1 MKRFTLQTK
10 LVGGGLI
17 LVLIPLL
24 AIGFFSVFSASKAM
38 DEQEKGELVNL
49 RKAVVDQIDTMLGGQ
64 TDLLKNA
71 SNNDSVMREIAKV
84 FSETGVADLAH
95 FKLETRTT
103 VFHDKD
109 VYGFFFITDEKGT
122 IIGDTSGGVYRGTS
136 VAGEDFFEKA
146 LKGETVIG
154 QVLKMEE
161 SGPDCVVTATPL
173 NWKEEGAI
181 GVIVSGWRLDF
192 IAKKIGELKLGKTG
206 YAFLAEKNGRII
218 VHPDKEVVLKG
229 RIDMIEGMEFVG
241 KQMNSMA
248 RDIAVCHLKG
258 EETIVAFGPVRSAQW
273 SVGFVIPRS
282 EVMAPVE
289 RMRNVILIAVFCII
303 GLATLLIFWTV
314 RRTVTKPI
322 SHIVGELDEGAGQV
336 FMASAQVSYASQSLA
351 DAAASQASSLE
362 ETASSLEEMAS
373 VTRENADSA
382 SQVNHLM
389 KGANDTVS
397 SAGESMGELT
407 VAMEEISE
415 ASKETSKIIK
425 TIDEIA
431 FQTNLLALNA
441 AVEAARA
448 GEAGAGFAVVADE
461 VRNLA
466 MRAAEAAQ
474 NTSQLIEDT
483 VKRISQGS
491 EIVNKSS
498 EEFTQVA
505 KGANKVG
512 KLVGEIAAAS
522 HDQAQGIEML
532 NKTVADMDKMVQ
544 QNASGAEESAGA
556 AEEMN
561 KQAEQMK
568 GIVGALMRLVG
579 EGGKSASGDKTLF
592 APGPGAKTAKKTKRT
607 MHMSLQDKALKQPNA
622 SDGFMEVSP
631 ETILHGK
638 EEEFSDF

>member
-24 AIGFFSVFSASKAM
+24 VIGLFSVFSASKAM
-38 DEQEKGELVNL
+38 DEQEKGELANL

-84 FSETGVADLAH
+84 WAETGVADLAH
-95 FKLETRTT
+95 FKLDTRTT
-103 VFHDKD
+103 IFHDKD
-109 VYGFFFITDEKGT
+109 VYGFFFITDDKGT

-136 VAGEDFFEKA
+136 VAGEDYFEKA

-161 SGPDCVVTATPL
+161 SGPNCVVTATPL
-173 NWKEEGAI
+173 NWKEEGPI

-206 YAFLAEKNGRII
+206 YVFLAEKNGRII
-218 VHPDKEVVLKG
+218 VHPDKEVALKG
-229 RIDMIEGMEFVG
+229 QIGMIEGMKFVG
-241 KQMNSMA
+241 KQMTSMA

-258 EETIVAFGPVRSAQW
+258 EETIVAFGPVLSAQW

-282 EVMAPVE
+282 EVLAPVV

-322 SHIVGELDEGAGQV
+322 SRIVGELDEGAGQV

-351 DAAASQASSLE
+351 DAAASQATSLE

-382 SQVNHLM
+382 SQVNQLM
-389 KGANDTVS
+389 KGANDTVR

-415 ASKETSKIIK
+415 ASKETSKIIR

-483 VKRISQGS
+483 VKRINQGS
-491 EIVNKSS
+491 EIVKKSS
-498 EEFTQVA
+498 DEFLQVA
-505 KGANKVG
+505 KGAKKVG

-522 HDQAQGIEML
+522 HEQAQGIEML

-544 QNASGAEESAGA
+544 QNAAGAEESAGA
-556 AEEMN
+556 ADEMSA
-561 KQAEQMK
+561 QAEQMK
-568 GIVGALMRLVG
+568 GIVGVLMRLVG
-579 EGGKSASGDKTLF
+579 EGGKAASSGNPPAGRGLGAKAERKPRKNPNMSIQGQAAERPVSASG
-592 APGPGAKTAKKTKRT
+592 
-607 MHMSLQDKALKQPNA
+607 LK
-622 SDGFMEVSP
+622 EVRP
-631 ETILHGK
+631 ETILPLK